1 MTRLTSPHRAVLTAT
16 GLALALAVAGCSSST
31 VTAGTDSTGSTSS
44 TGSTGSTGS
53 TDQALSRA
61 ASDIT
66 VDQAVLAGARPVT
79 TPSHPT
85 PITVS
90 AIGTPL
96 VVAGSDGRQH
106 VDYDLL
112 VTNVFTAPVTLTQV
126 QVLDGSTP
134 LLTIAGAALGPV
146 TQGNFSQHPVTPA
159 AQIPVSGQVSVEIDV
174 ILPKDAR
181 VPRTLDHVVGWSVPA
196 DAPALSVLDGAPTG
210 QVSGFALDVSRTRAE
225 VISSPLRG
233 EGWWSLQGCCQPNGH
248 RSLRYAIDGSH
259 EIKSE
264 MFAVDWVQL
273 KDGAFFSGDGSAN
286 ADYAYIGADLLAVA
300 RGTVVK
306 VRDGLPDET
315 PQTLPQYVKKG
326 EDYIGNS
333 VVVQIAPDRYAI
345 YGHLEPGSVAV
356 KVGDRV
362 KAGDVVGKLGNSG
375 NSTAAHLHFVVAD
388 GPDFLTATSIPF
400 VVDHYTLQGS
410 AVLPTAPGPI
420 NVTGPVVAQTRTHP
434 LWESVA
440 SFGP

>member
-1 MTRLTSPHRAVLTAT
+1 MTSPHRAVLTAAALT
-16 GLALALAVAGCSSST
+16 LALAVAGCSSST
-31 VTAGTDSTGSTSS
+31 VLAGSDDTLSRSAADVSV
-44 TGSTGSTGS
+44 
-53 TDQALSRA
+53 DQALYP
-61 ASDIT
+61 
-66 VDQAVLAGARPVT
+66 GARPAA
-79 TPSHPT
+79 PASHPT
-85 PITVS
+85 PMTVS
-90 AIGTPL
+90 AIGAPL

-134 LLTIAGAALGPV
+134 LLTITGAALGPV
-146 TQGNFSQHPVTPA
+146 TQGNFSQRPVTPA

-181 VPRTLDHVVGWSVPA
+181 IPRTLDHVVGWAVPA
-196 DAPALSVLDGAPTG
+196 DAPALSVLDGASTG
-210 QVSGFALDVSRTRAE
+210 QVSGFALDVARTRAE
-225 VISSPLRG
+225 VIAAPLRG
-233 EGWWSLQGCCQPNGH
+233 DGWWSLQGCCLPNGH
-248 RSLRYAIDGSH
+248 RSLRYAVDGTH

-273 KDGAFFSGDGSAN
+273 KDGAFFSGDGSSN
-286 ADYAYIGADLLAVA
+286 ADYPYIGADLLAVA

-306 VRDGLPDET
+306 VRDGLPNET
-315 PQTLPQYVKKG
+315 PQAPPQNVKKG

-333 VVVQIAPDRYAI
+333 VVVQIAPDRFAI
-345 YGHLEPGSVAV
+345 YGHLDPGSVAV

-362 KAGDVVGKLGNSG
+362 KAGDVVGKLGSSG
-375 NSTAAHLHFVVAD
+375 NSTAAHLHFVVTD

-400 VVDHYTLQGS
+400 VIDHYTLQGT

-420 NVTGPVVAQTRTHP
+420 TVTGPASPQTRTHP

-440 SFGP
+440 SFGG